1 MPYIHLR
8 ILSASP
14 TPPPLYLSGR
24 QGVADVAVAPVARLG
39 HEQAVVDRL
48 LDTFDNGQGG
58 QVHERLF
65 V

>member
-1 MPYIHLR
+1 MHQ
-8 ILSASP
+8 
-14 TPPPLYLSGR
+14 PLYLIGR
-24 QGVADVAVAPVARLG
+24 QGVADVAVAADDRLG

-48 LDTFDNGQGG
+48 LDTFDNGQGE